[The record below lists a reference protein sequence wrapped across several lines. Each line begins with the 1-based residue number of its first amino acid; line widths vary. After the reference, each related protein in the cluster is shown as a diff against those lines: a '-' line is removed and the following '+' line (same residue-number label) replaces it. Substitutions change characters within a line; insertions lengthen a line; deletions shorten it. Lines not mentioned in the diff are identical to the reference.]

1 MKIQK
6 IGIVGYGYVGLAVTK
21 LLRDHFDL
29 RVYDVVNSPNTKSE
43 INECDMA
50 IVCVPT
56 PMKEDKSCDI
66 SIVEDTIKWL
76 KTPIIMIKST
86 VPPGTTREL
95 TEKYGKKI
103 VFSPEYIGEGKYFI
117 PYWRYPHP
125 TDMKYHEFIIVGG
138 SPADTAEAIEPF
150 KAVMGPNAKYVQT
163 SSTLAEMTK
172 YMCNSWGAHKV
183 TFANEWFEI
192 ANIFGVNYD
201 ELRELFVLDTR
212 VEKIH
217 TAVLKSKRGF
227 GGKCF
232 PKDVNAIVKATEK
245 AGYSPELLKQV
256 LKSNDEFIKKNIS

>member
-1 MKIQK
+1 
-6 IGIVGYGYVGLAVTK
+6 
-21 LLRDHFDL
+21 
-29 RVYDVVNSPNTKSE
+29 
-43 INECDMA
+43 
-50 IVCVPT
+50 
-56 PMKEDKSCDI
+56 
-66 SIVEDTIKWL
+66 
-76 KTPIIMIKST
+76 
-86 VPPGTTREL
+86 
-95 TEKYGKKI
+95 
-103 VFSPEYIGEGKYFI
+103 
-117 PYWRYPHP
+117 
-125 TDMKYHEFIIVGG
+125 
-138 SPADTAEAIEPF
+138 
-150 KAVMGPNAKYVQT
+150 
-163 SSTLAEMTK
+163 
-172 YMCNSWGAHKV
+172 MCNSWGAHKV